1 MLRRSKGLEAARGVR
16 FRGND
21 CGPSGIV
28 PAMDPIEIEL
38 ADLEAALADGWS
50 VLDVRSAGERAAI
63 PVPVDSHWIPLP
75 QLLSGLA
82 DPGPGRWLVLCAHG
96 QRSLYGAAVLRQ
108 LGHADA
114 TSLRGGLA
122 GLGFGD

>member
-1 MLRRSKGLEAARGVR
+1 MRSGGT
-16 FRGND
+16 D
-21 CGPSGIV
+21 CGLLGIV

-38 ADLEAALADGWS
+38 PDLEVALAEGWR

-75 QLLSGLA
+75 QLLSGLT